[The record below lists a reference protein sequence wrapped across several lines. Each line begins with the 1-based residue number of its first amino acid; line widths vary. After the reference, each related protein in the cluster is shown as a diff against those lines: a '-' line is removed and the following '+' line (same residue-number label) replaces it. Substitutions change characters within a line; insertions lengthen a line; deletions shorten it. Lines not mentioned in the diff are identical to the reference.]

1 MVAHLFKQYIGRSS
15 WILTDIYMSQQMCVS
30 NKFIIWT
37 EFVCDLIGTFMLGLG
52 CSEQRRRL
60 QLKPL
65 QILLLGIMMLLTIIE
80 LKYKQGETPLF
91 EGDDVGIFSL
101 VGLSLAVYFVTWVAL
116 SFTKDFPHST
126 GTLPI
131 LIWHMSCT
139 SGALACGLLSSILV
153 PCYGWVVFFLYA
165 LPLWV
170 APCKPH
176 LRILR
181 RFRPP
186 SNTEQ
191 DDHSI
196 VVILEERLVLHPP
209 TPAFDTQE
217 PSSGCNSFEHPFAS

>member
-1 MVAHLFKQYIGRSS
+1 MAQPIQKWAQA
-15 WILTDIYMSQQMCVS
+15 
-30 NKFIIWT
+30 
-37 EFVCDLIGTFMLGLG
+37 GLG
-52 CSEQRRRL
+52 PVRLGPGFSPLGRGPRAFWRPLINEQRRRL

-65 QILLLGIMMLLTIIE
+65 QILLLGIMMLLTIME

-116 SFTKDFPHST
+116 AFTKDFTHST

-153 PCYGWVVFFLYA
+153 PCYGWVVFFFYA

-186 SNTEQ
+186 LNTQQ

-196 VVILEERLVLHPP
+196 AVIFEERVLLHPP
-209 TPAFDTQE
+209 TPPFDTQE
-217 PSSGCNSFEHPFAS
+217 PSSGCNSFEDPFAS

>member
-1 MVAHLFKQYIGRSS
+1 
-15 WILTDIYMSQQMCVS
+15 
-30 NKFIIWT
+30 
-37 EFVCDLIGTFMLGLG
+37 MLGLG

-60 QLKPL
+60 QLKTL
-65 QILLLGIMMLLTIIE
+65 LILLLGIMMLLALIA

-91 EGDDVGIFSL
+91 EGNDVGICSL
-101 VGLSLAVYFVTWVAL
+101 VGLSLAVYFVTWVTFAFAED
-116 SFTKDFPHST
+116 FTQST
-126 GTLPI
+126 STLPI

-153 PCYGWVVFFLYA
+153 PFYGWFVFCFYA

-186 SNTEQ
+186 SNTQQ
-191 DDHSI
+191 DDDSI
-196 VVILEERLVLHPP
+196 VVILEERVLLHPP
-209 TPAFDTQE
+209 TPPFDTQE
-217 PSSGCNSFEHPFAS
+217 PSSGCNSFEDPFAS